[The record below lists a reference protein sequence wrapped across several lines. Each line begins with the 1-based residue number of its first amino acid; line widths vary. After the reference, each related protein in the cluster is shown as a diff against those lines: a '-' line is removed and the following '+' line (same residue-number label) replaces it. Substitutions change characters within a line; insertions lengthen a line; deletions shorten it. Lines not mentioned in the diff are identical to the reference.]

1 MSPLLIVAALAVMP
15 QDAKPAQ
22 PKAWL
27 LKDVRIF
34 VRPGQIVEKGS
45 ILLRDGKIVE
55 VGPDVTAADAE
66 VLDCSGLTAYAG
78 LIHPW
83 LRVGGASAA
92 TGGANPNPN
101 ENNPNPPPPAEEE
114 GNPRGRRNQQD
125 TTTDP
130 AEAMRKRDADP
141 WGRSDNLLSK
151 NRTAEGKFENVSAV
165 GSLARAGYTVAQIS
179 TSGGVVG
186 ATSAVYTL
194 ESPTFGVGN
203 VIAKPEMVPFS
214 FNSRSG
220 SGYPG
225 ALMAVVAFMRQA
237 LADAEWYQRRAKA
250 GQATDADLA
259 IGNLVPLIAG
269 PRTAVFDELTE
280 SNFYIAHRIAQEF
293 KLKPVYGV
301 RSGSLAFADLLNNS
315 TVMLRGQIPAK
326 PTIGENLAPVSL
338 NSVRSHFNELQSAKV
353 LAGKGIE
360 FVYAPAS
367 TFEPLEGMRR
377 YVQAGLSR
385 TDALAAMT
393 TRPAK
398 VLGIE
403 SQAGTLEKG
412 KLGNVL
418 LTQGDLFD
426 SSSQVMA
433 VFANGKRVDFKMPDR
448 KKPEELK
455 ADPAIGL
462 MPINTNPF
470 PAPAESAAAFRLY
483 RNATIWT
490 MGPQG
495 ILKGADI
502 LIRNG
507 KIEAVGRGLKA
518 PEGCEV
524 IDATGKHLS
533 PGIWD
538 AHSHTAISG
547 GVNEGSNMV
556 TVECRIGDVVNHVDP
571 GIYVQLS
578 GGTVGALQLHGSA
591 NAIGG
596 QSNTAKWRWG
606 LRPDQFHVDNAPDG
620 VKFALGQNPIREDA
634 SGGGPGSRPAPIG
647 THLMTWR
654 PRTRMGVE
662 ESIRRAL
669 QLGREYVAEWA
680 AFRSGQSKLEPRRD
694 LQLEGLGEIVT
705 SKRWVHSH
713 GYRADEMLMLIRVV
727 KENGGKLATLQHV
740 LEGYKIADEMA
751 ELGVGGSTFA
761 DWWGYK
767 LEAYDAIPYN
777 AALMAERG
785 VVVSVNSDSGDHA
798 RRLNQE
804 AAKSMRYGGVSAE
817 KALSFVT
824 IEPCR
829 QLGIA
834 NHSGSLEVGK
844 DADLAVWTAEP
855 TSIFAV
861 CLETYVD
868 GVKRFDRASDA
879 QQRRDREK
887 ELLEAKRVL
896 QGDAPSETK
905 SPLSNSPKIEPTT
918 ARFGIGP
925 LSSRAGTARYPRK
938 SILIAGATVH
948 PMTGDPFVGDVRIS
962 ASGKIEA
969 VGRGLSASG
978 GDRIDGRGKHLYPG
992 LIDPIT
998 TIGLNEIGQVP
1009 ASDDSSERGS
1019 FHPDY
1024 KVERAINP
1032 EWETMAVARQQGIL
1046 TVLVRPGGSGAAGQA
1061 ALINTEG
1068 YTWEDLTVKSGAAL
1082 AYLGAGRGFGFGEG
1096 DDDRCKCEQLG
1107 DQHEHEDEDL
1117 TAGLQQGGGG
1127 GQASSRVLEDLTKA
1141 LDESRDYLFRQRSAA
1156 ADKPVPID
1164 QRQEAMA
1171 MVAARQMPVMLS
1183 VSSAAEIRSAVEWA
1197 EKERVQ
1203 VVLYGCSGAGEIAD
1217 WLAAKQVPVILSA
1230 VYRTPSGDLPV
1241 DWYYSL
1247 PARLAKAGVK
1257 FCLTTDNDKDV
1268 RQIRDQAGWSAAYG
1282 VDREEAARLIT
1293 LRAAQVLGIDN
1304 RLGSIAPGM
1313 DGTVI
1318 LTDGEIIE
1326 TKTQVLRAWI
1336 EGREIPLTN
1345 KQTRLY
1351 EKYRSRPK
1359 KQ

>member
-1 MSPLLIVAALAVMP
+1 MIVAALAVIP
-15 QDAKPAQ
+15 QDAKPAL

-27 LKDVRIF
+27 LKDLRI
-34 VRPGQIVEKGS
+34 VMRPGEVVEKGS
-45 ILLRDGKIVE
+45 ILIRDGKIVAVGE
-55 VGPDVTAADAE
+55 VGAAGDAE

-83 LRVGGASAA
+83 LRAGGATTPAA
-92 TGGANPNPN
+92 GGAANPN
-101 ENNPNPPPPAEEE
+101 ENNPNPGAPGDEEE
-114 GNPRGRRNQQD
+114 RPRGGRRQQD

-141 WGRSDNLLSK
+141 WGRGDNLLSGNK
-151 NRTAEGKFENVSAV
+151 TADAKFENVSAV
-165 GSLARAGYTVAQIS
+165 GSLAKSGFTIAQIS

-194 ESPTFGVGN
+194 ESPTFSATS
-203 VIAKPEMVPFS
+203 VIARPEMVPFS
-214 FNSRSG
+214 FSSRSG

-225 ALMAVVAFMRQA
+225 ALMAVVAFMRQS
-237 LADAEWYQRRAKA
+237 LADGEWYLRRAKT
-250 GQATDADLA
+250 GQPSDPNPA
-259 IGNLVPLIAG
+259 IANLVPLVSGAK
-269 PRTAVFDELTE
+269 TAVFDELTE
-280 SNFYIAHRIAQEF
+280 TNFYIAHRIVQEF
-293 KLKPVYGV
+293 NLRPLYGL
-301 RSGSLAFADLLNNS
+301 RSGALAYADLLPGS

-326 PTIGENLAPVSL
+326 PNIGDNLATVSL
-338 NSVRSHFNELQSAKV
+338 NSVRSHFNELQSAKT
-353 LAGKGIE
+353 LEAKGIQ
-360 FVYAPAS
+360 FIYAPAS
-367 TFEPLEGMRR
+367 TFEPLEGIRR

-385 TDALAAMT
+385 DSALAAMT
-393 TRPAK
+393 TRPASL
-398 VLGIE
+398 LGIE
-403 SQAGTLEKG
+403 SMAGTIEKG

-426 SSSQVMA
+426 SSSEVMA

-455 ADPAIGL
+455 RDPVLSL
-462 MPINTNPF
+462 MPVNTSVF
-470 PAPAESAAAFRLY
+470 PAPAETQAAYRLY
-483 RNATIWT
+483 RNATVWT

-495 ILKGADI
+495 TMKGADV
-502 LIRNG
+502 LINRG

-524 IDATGKHLS
+524 IDATGKHIS

-556 TVECRIGDVVNHVDP
+556 TVECRIGDVVNHLDS

-606 LRPDQFHVDNAPDG
+606 LRPDQLHIDSAPEG
-620 VKFALGQNPIREDA
+620 VKFALGQNPIREDTGGF
-634 SGGGPGSRPAPIG
+634 GGGRPAPIG

-669 QLGREYVAEWA
+669 QLGKEYNDEWD
-680 AFRSGQSKLEPRRD
+680 AFRSGKSKLEPRRD
-694 LQLEGLGEIVT
+694 LQLEGLGEIVAG
-705 SKRWVHSH
+705 KRWVHSH
-713 GYRADEMLMLIRVV
+713 GYRADEMLMLMRVV
-727 KENGGKLATLQHV
+727 KEYGGKLATLQHV

-751 ELGVGGSTFA
+751 ELGVGGSTFS

-817 KALSFVT
+817 RALSFVT

-834 NHSGSLEVGK
+834 DRSGSLEVGK
-844 DADLAVWTAEP
+844 DADLAIWTAEP

-868 GVKRFDRASDA
+868 GVKRFDRANDA
-879 QQRRDREK
+879 QQRKDRER

-896 QGDAPSETK
+896 QGASPAETQA
-905 SPLSNSPKIEPTT
+905 SLANSPAIEPTT
-918 ARFGIGP
+918 AKFGIGP
-925 LSSRAGTARYPRK
+925 LDTRAGTARYPRK
-938 SILIAGATVH
+938 STLIAGATVH

-962 ASGKIEA
+962 ATGKIEA
-969 VGRGLSASG
+969 VGKNLAANG
-978 GDRIDGRGKHLYPG
+978 GERVDGRGKHLYPG

-1082 AYLGAGRGFGFGEG
+1082 AYLGASRGFGGGE
-1096 DDDRCKCEQLG
+1096 DDLDGRCRCEELG
-1107 DQHEHEDEDL
+1107 DVHEHDDMM
-1117 TAGLQQGGGG
+1117 AGLQQGGGG
-1127 GQASSRVLEDLTKA
+1127 SQSASQMLQDLTKA
-1141 LDESRDYLFRQRSAA
+1141 LDDSRDYLFRQRSAA
-1156 ADKPVPID
+1156 PEKPVPVD
-1164 QRQEAMA
+1164 HRQEAMA

-1183 VSSAAEIRSAVEWA
+1183 VNSAAEIRSAVEWA

-1203 VVLYGCSGAGEIAD
+1203 IVLYGCSGAGEIAE
-1217 WLAAKQVPVILSA
+1217 WLAAKQVPVILNA

-1247 PARLAKAGVK
+1247 PARLSKAGVK
-1257 FCLTTDNDKDV
+1257 FCLTTDNDKNV
-1268 RQIRDQAGWSAAYG
+1268 RQLRDQAGWAAAYG
-1282 VDREEAARLIT
+1282 MDREEAARLVT

-1304 RLGSIAPGM
+1304 RLGSIAAGM
-1313 DGTVI
+1313 DGTLI
-1318 LTDGEIIE
+1318 LTDGEIVE
-1326 TKTQVLRAWI
+1326 TKTNVLRAWI

-1351 EKYRSRPK
+1351 DKYRTRPK